1 MLEGVGVKWLR
12 TVHTY
17 DVASMKTTLTDAFT
31 TTEGGLKVVV
41 AEGECQ
47 LERQRRLRP
56 FVARQHAAGAR
67 VERVRYGIDADICS
81 GDQACVRLSGCP
93 ALTLRPAF
101 NPLRDD
107 PITTITADC
116 VGCGLCGENAQ
127 SAALCPS
134 FYRIEV
140 ISRPSLWE
148 RVMSRVRAQALR
160 ALLPQ

>member
-1 MLEGVGVKWLR
+1 
-12 TVHTY
+12 
-17 DVASMKTTLTDAFT
+17 LTDAFT
-31 TTEGGLKVVV
+31 TAEGGLKVIV

-56 FVARQHAAGAR
+56 WQARQKAAGAR
-67 VERVRYGIDADICS
+67 MQRVRYGIDADICS

-93 ALTLRPAF
+93 SLTLRPAF
-101 NPLRDD
+101 NPLRED

-127 SAALCPS
+127 TAALCPS

-140 ISRPSLWE
+140 VTRPGRWE
-148 RVMSRVRAQALR
+148 RFMARVRAQAL
-160 ALLPQ
+160 AVLLPQ